1 MGKLIY
7 GAPTWSI
14 DFEDR
19 ELAHLR
25 IVIVTKLRRGESF
38 SLSWDAVDSTSGIG
52 RNSIWLH
59 QAIPLQF
66 VLFGAKEPAL
76 NRAWVEALM
85 AKANSVSGLELVPE
99 PEPYANPGRP

>member
-14 DFEDR
+14 DFDDR

-25 IVIVTKLRRGESF
+25 IVITTKLRRGESF
-38 SLSWDAVDSTSGIG
+38 SLSWAADAG
-52 RNSIWLH
+52 RGMGRSSIWLH

-66 VLFGAKEPAL
+66 VFSGDDELAL
-76 NRAWVEALM
+76 NRLWVEALM
-85 AKANSVSGLELVPE
+85 AKANSSMGLELVPE
-99 PEPYANPGRP
+99 PPPTPRGEA